1 MKQIKQFVL
10 IVIIYLNG
18 VSAFPQQNIKYH
30 KYFFEDF
37 SRPHLKN
44 FEGNKGGN
52 GADFLWKSGVRL
64 PTEKNTKVLLLRI
77 NPEGEPG
84 AGRGPEIS
92 SKYFTHFGTYAARL
106 KIPDVK
112 KIQPDVG
119 AVVGY
124 FTYHMD
130 SVQGLSEI
138 DFEWLLADPGIIY
151 IGTWTGQH
159 GDLKRIG
166 RIIDIAKGRI
176 YNTSYRERRSGLS
189 RLLTGVQSQPDSIA
203 PIESYNA
210 TSQFNIYGFDW
221 YPDRIR
227 WWMIHPVSTDT
238 VVLWDYRG
246 SQEGIPQNCTH
257 YRMNFWH
264 TNNWPVETNPNSIE
278 KPVYPFETEIDW
290 MSYKPVKHSSQPSL
304 KAKIH

>member
-1 MKQIKQFVL
+1 MKQVRQL
-10 IVIIYLNG
+10 IVIVIVFLSC
-18 VSAFPQQNIKYH
+18 VSAFPQQYQRNNYH

-37 SRPHLKN
+37 SRPRLKN
-44 FEGNKGGN
+44 FKAEKGEK

-64 PTEKNTKVLLLRI
+64 PNESKTKILLFKI

-112 KIQPDVG
+112 NIQPDVG

-151 IGTWTGQH
+151 IGTWTGQG
-159 GDLKRIG
+159 GDLRRIG
-166 RIIDIAKGRI
+166 RTIDIASGLI

-189 RLLTGVQSQPDSIA
+189 RPLTGVQSQPDSIA
-203 PIESYNA
+203 PIEGYDA

-227 WWMIHPVSTDT
+227 WWMIHPVTADT

-246 SQEGIPQNCTH
+246 QEGIPQNCTH

-278 KPVYPFETEIDW
+278 KPLYPYETEIDW
-290 MSYKPVKHSSQPSL
+290 MSYKPIKYLPQP
-304 KAKIH
+304 

>member
-1 MKQIKQFVL
+1 MKQIRQL
-10 IVIIYLNG
+10 ILIAIVFLNG
-18 VSAFPQQNIKYH
+18 VSAFPQQSQTNKYH

-37 SRPHLKN
+37 SRARLKN
-44 FEGNKGGN
+44 FKAYEGAK
-52 GADFLWKSGVRL
+52 GADSLWKSGVRL
-64 PTEKNTKVLLLRI
+64 PTERKTKILLLKI
-77 NPEGEPG
+77 NPESEPG

-138 DFEWLLADPGIIY
+138 DFEWLIADPGIIY
-151 IGTWTGQH
+151 IGTWTGQQ
-159 GDLKRIG
+159 GDLRRIG
-166 RIIDIAKGRI
+166 RIIDISSGII
-176 YNTSYRERRSGLS
+176 YNTSYRERLSGLS
-189 RLLTGVQSQPDSIA
+189 RPLTGFQSLPDSIP
-203 PIESYNA
+203 PIEGYNA

-227 WWMIHPVSTDT
+227 WWMIHPVTADT

-278 KPVYPFETEIDW
+278 KPLHPYETEIDW
-290 MSYKPVKHSSQPSL
+290 MSYKPIKYFPQP
-304 KAKIH
+304 

>member
-1 MKQIKQFVL
+1 MKQFKRL
-10 IVIIYLNG
+10 IVIVIVFLNG
-18 VSAFPQQNIKYH
+18 VSAFPQQSQKNKYH

-44 FEGNKGGN
+44 FIAYKGGK
-52 GADFLWKSGVRL
+52 GADFLWKSGERL
-64 PTEKNTKVLLLRI
+64 PTERKTKILLFKI

-84 AGRGPEIS
+84 AGRGPEII
-92 SKYFTHFGTYAARL
+92 SKYFTHFGTYATRL

-138 DFEWLLADPGIIY
+138 DFEWLIANPGIIY
-151 IGTWTGQH
+151 IGTWTGQR
-159 GDLKRIG
+159 GDLRRIG
-166 RIIDIAKGRI
+166 RTIDVANGLI
-176 YNTSYRERRSGLS
+176 YNTSYRERQSGLS
-189 RLLTGVQSQPDSIA
+189 RPLTGVQSQPDSIP
-203 PIESYNA
+203 PIEGFNA

-227 WWMIHPVSTDT
+227 WWMIQPVTADT

-246 SQEGIPQNCTH
+246 SQEGIPQNRTH

-278 KPVYPFETEIDW
+278 KPLYPYETEIDW
-290 MSYKPVKHSSQPSL
+290 MSYKPIKYFPQP
-304 KAKIH
+304 KKERE